1 MRRRFTRVRLGERL
15 DQGRT
20 DWKRVDALSDADV
33 ATAIAEDPDA
43 LEVLPGWLEN
53 AMLLRP
59 GRGKRQITVRLDAD
73 VIDWFKSQGKG
84 YQTRMN
90 AVLRA
95 YCEARKDQDEVE
107 AKRTETA

>member
-1 MRRRFTRVRLGERL
+1 MRRRITRVRLGERL

-43 LEVLPGWLEN
+43 LEVRPEWLEN

-59 GRGKRQITVRLDAD
+59 GRRKRQITVRLDAE

-95 YCEARKDQDEVE
+95 YFEVWKDKEE
-107 AKRTETA
+107 AKAKDTEAA

>member
-1 MRRRFTRVRLGERL
+1 MRRRITRVRLGERL

-20 DWKRVDALSDADV
+20 EWKRVDALSDADV
-33 ATAIAEDPDA
+33 ATAIAEDRDA
-43 LEVLPGWLEN
+43 LEVRQGWLEN

-59 GRGKRQITVRLDAD
+59 SRGKRQITVRLDAD

-90 AVLRA
+90 AVLRT
-95 YCEARKDQDEVE
+95 YSEAWKDQDEVK
-107 AKRTETA
+107 AKDTEPA

>member
-1 MRRRFTRVRLGERL
+1 MRRRITRVRLGERL

-43 LEVLPGWLEN
+43 FEVRAGWLEN

-59 GRGKRQITVRLDAD
+59 SRPKRQITVRLDED

-95 YCEARKDQDEVE
+95 YCEAQKDKEEVKAE
-107 AKRTETA
+107 REPA

>member
-1 MRRRFTRVRLGERL
+1 MRLGERL

-20 DWKRVDALSDADV
+20 DWKRLDALSDSDV
-33 ATAIAEDPDA
+33 ATAIAEDPDG
-43 LEVLPGWLEN
+43 LEVRPEWLEN

-59 GRGKRQITVRLDAD
+59 GRRKRQITVRLDAE

-95 YCEARKDQDEVE
+95 YFEVWKDEEEVK
-107 AKRTETA
+107 AKDTEPA

>member
-1 MRRRFTRVRLGERL
+1 MRLGERL

-20 DWKRVDALSDADV
+20 DWKRVDALRDTNI

-43 LEVLPGWLEN
+43 LEVRPEWLDN

-59 GRGKRQITVRLDAD
+59 GRRKRQITVRLDAE
-73 VIDWFKSQGKG
+73 VIDWFKGQGKG

-95 YCEARKDQDEVE
+95 YCDARKDKDEVK
-107 AKRTETA
+107 AKKTEPA

>member
-1 MRRRFTRVRLGERL
+1 MRRRITRVRLGERL

-20 DWKRVDALSDADV
+20 DWKRVDALRDADV

-43 LEVLPGWLEN
+43 LEVRPGWLEN

-59 GRGKRQITVRLDAD
+59 GRRKRQITVRLDEE

-95 YCEARKDQDEVE
+95 YCEARKDQDEVN
-107 AKRTETA
+107 AKKTEPA

>member
-1 MRRRFTRVRLGERL
+1 MRRGFTRVRLGERL

-20 DWKRVDALSDADV
+20 DWKRVDALSDSDV
-33 ATAIAEDPDA
+33 ATAIAEDPDG
-43 LEVLPGWLEN
+43 LEVRPEWLEN

-59 GRGKRQITVRLDAD
+59 GRRKRQITVRLDAE

-95 YCEARKDQDEVE
+95 YFEVWKDEEEVK
-107 AKRTETA
+107 AKDTEPA